1 VFTEKLF
8 NGILEFWFSG
18 ERAVKRLFV
27 VTGSPGIG
35 KTTVMLKTAENL
47 RARGCLVGG
56 MISRDVRTGGD
67 RIGFELLD
75 LESGKKGSL
84 ASVHQNEGPRVGK
97 YRVNIED
104 LVIIGAGSILRAI
117 ANADVIIIDEIGPME
132 LFSPEFVQAVL
143 KALDSGKPIIC
154 TVHWKMKNE
163 LIDKIGLREDVETYI
178 VTNDNR
184 DRLNELLVQRTVEL
198 LSRNDSKKGL

>member
-1 VFTEKLF
+1 M
-8 NGILEFWFSG
+8 
-18 ERAVKRLFV
+18 FV
-27 VTGSPGIG
+27 VTGSPGSG
-35 KTTVMLKTAENL
+35 KTTVVLKTVDNL

-56 MISRDVRTGGD
+56 MISRDVRSWTG

-75 LESGKKGSL
+75 LESGRKGSL
-84 ASVHQNEGPRVGK
+84 ASVNQNEGPRVGK
-97 YRVNIED
+97 YRVNMED
-104 LVIIGAGSILRAI
+104 LARIGAGSILHAI

-143 KALDSGKPIIC
+143 KALDSGKPIVC

-163 LIDKIGLREDVETYI
+163 LIDKIRFREDVETYV

-184 DRLNELLVQRTVEL
+184 DRMNELLVQRTVEL
-198 LSRNDSKKGL
+198 LSRNDSKKEL